1 MNEFSLLLFI
11 TSSCLL
17 RRMSPRNQRI
27 FFPPEHSCL
36 SGNASVKEEA
46 GAGLQCAAS

>member
-17 RRMSPRNQRI
+17 RRMSLRNQRK
-27 FFPPEHSCL
+27 FLPPEHSYL
-36 SGNASVKEEA
+36 LGKASVKEEA